1 MVGGSL
7 QTQLDLTASDCEYLR
22 RMGHFT
28 TAPKPL
34 TWRQKLRIVVQAVD
48 ALVYLHTPTEGK
60 GCTWHRDFKCATD
73 QTNHLQARACEKC
86 HCLCCTGRPTS
97 SSTSS

>member
-7 QTQLDLTASDCEYLR
+7 QTRLDLTASDCEYVR

-28 TAPKPL
+28 AAPKPL

-48 ALVYLHTPTEGK
+48 ALLWMHTPTEGK
-60 GCTWHRDFKCATD
+60 GCTWHRDFKCATAHILPASK
-73 QTNHLQARACEKC
+73 TACVSGACVRAA
-86 HCLCCTGRPTS
+86 GRPTS